1 MYKLQIYFVL
11 INRIIH
17 NNILYYKLFIHL
29 YEYIYI
35 LKMCVN
41 YSIDYFI
48 YDDAFII
55 ISTLIALWF
64 YYAIP
69 VW

>member
-1 MYKLQIYFVL
+1 
-11 INRIIH
+11 
-17 NNILYYKLFIHL
+17 
-29 YEYIYI
+29 
-35 LKMCVN
+35 MCVN

-48 YDDAFII
+48 YDDVFII